1 MRCANTFN
9 NADSLHGGCGPL
21 TTFYVYSKI
30 ILFKESL
37 NAKCLWMEGIDGGC
51 GSACNTIVWGQLGDL
66 PQKLSAGGSAGSHIA
81 NILVS
86 QFFFSYPNSASQ

>member
-1 MRCANTFN
+1 MCTQVRAAFQLLRDIFSVRCANTFN

-37 NAKCLWMEGIDGGC
+37 NAKCLWMEGIDGEC
-51 GSACNTIVWGQLGDL
+51 GSLW
-66 PQKLSAGGSAGSHIA
+66 
-81 NILVS
+81 VS
-86 QFFFSYPNSASQ
+86 L